1 VPVQKDPQL
10 ESGQQLML
18 PRMYG
23 AVLKKGFELE
33 WNPGT
38 KQVCNLCEQSD
49 GRCSYSENKQFLGC
63 LCTGGK
69 VGVQDCNGGGAT
81 PAYAHPSSGK
91 FLRTDRSILIP
102 FENKRYLYHA
112 SPVNYL
118 VTYSRLM
125 SYKVTAISSNQ
136 VFSILTMFCRL
147 QIYGFDDSKL

>member
-1 VPVQKDPQL
+1 
-10 ESGQQLML
+10 
-18 PRMYG
+18 
-23 AVLKKGFELE
+23 
-33 WNPGT
+33 
-38 KQVCNLCEQSD
+38 
-49 GRCSYSENKQFLGC
+49 

-136 VFSILTMFCRL
+136 VFTIHPKFCCL
-147 QIYGFDDSKL
+147 